1 MQLRSLIFIL
11 FISVCA
17 TTAQAQ
23 KIGYL
28 NTNELLVQLPE
39 VKQADSVLARYRD
52 DMQKVYAGYVMEYQ
66 QKLADY
72 QNNFES
78 WSEVM
83 REAAEE
89 DLGKLQLRISEYEK
103 QSADKLDAKKEELY
117 SPILEKVKAAIKM
130 VGEENKFTTVL
141 DGSALLFV
149 GTDAVDI
156 LPMVKKKLGLN

>member
-1 MQLRSLIFIL
+1 MKNKFFLVATFMLI
-11 FISVCA
+11 SMA
-17 TTAQAQ
+17 TVFSQ

-28 NTNELLVQLPE
+28 STNDLLVQLPE
-39 VKQADSVLARYRD
+39 VKKADTILALYRD

-103 QSADKLDAKKEELY
+103 QSTEKLEIKKQELY
-117 SPILEKVKAAIKM
+117 DPILDKVKAAIKQ
-130 VGEENKFTTVL
+130 VGDENKFTAVM
-141 DGSALLFV
+141 DGATLLYV

-156 LPMVKKKLGLN
+156 LPMVKKKLGLQ